1 MRTVTLYTNSSD
13 RKVVNKNLE
22 KIYSVKCR
30 LKEPCSI
37 LRPVVILTRSLV
49 GAQWASAN
57 YAYIPAFN
65 RYYFIDNITVLNG
78 GLIQV
83 EMSVDVLMTYAGNIL
98 DSQQE
103 VVRSESLN
111 SKMYIDTEMPLQ
123 ANKIITPVIIGG
135 FPDSSGNNYYLTV
148 AGGT

>member
-1 MRTVTLYTNSSD
+1 MRTVTLYNNSSD
-13 RKVVNKNLE
+13 RKQVRKNLQV
-22 KIYSVKCR
+22 IYSVKCR

-37 LRPVVILTRSLV
+37 LRPVVTLTRSEV
-49 GAQWASAN
+49 GKEWASSN

-65 RYYFIDNITVLNG
+65 RYYFIDNITLLNG
-78 GLIQV
+78 GLMQV
-83 EMSVDVLMTYAGNIL
+83 EMSVDVLQTYADKIL
-98 DSQQE
+98 GSQQE
-103 VVRSESLN
+103 VVRAQSLN

-135 FPDSSGNNYYLTV
+135 FPNSSSNNYYITV